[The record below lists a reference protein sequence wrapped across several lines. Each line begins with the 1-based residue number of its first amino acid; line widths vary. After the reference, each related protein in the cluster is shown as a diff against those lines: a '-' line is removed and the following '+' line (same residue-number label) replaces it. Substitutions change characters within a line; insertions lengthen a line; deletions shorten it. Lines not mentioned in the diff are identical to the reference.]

1 MAETK
6 EKEFPDWRILS
17 AAKFAET
24 YSEGCRNGQRF
35 CFVLGSGASV
45 ESGIPMGGSLE
56 YGWMKCLM
64 GEEPDK
70 GTPAM
75 NVEETRKFAEKLRKD
90 GKLQHEFSVIED
102 EWNQSKAEGRHTLS
116 SEYYFDIYKLRFY
129 PNSKNGYRYLER
141 LMEHADP
148 SFGYH
153 PLARLLT
160 DEYNNNLVI
169 TTNFDSLVEDALFLY
184 TDQKPLTINHEL
196 TADYIGDHSIRRP
209 IIAKLHRGL
218 FFDPL
223 NEPEDTTDL
232 KGNWKKVL
240 REIFHIYTPVVIG
253 YGGGDQSLMS
263 LLEEEDLDLPQGIYW
278 CYMDKYGLPGE
289 NIRKLMTDKN
299 GYFVQT
305 EGFDHIMLIL
315 GNKMCPDQ
323 VTPGKTRGYLEN
335 QMNRRMMRY
344 NEQIRELVKKGKEE
358 GLEKLLEGIEEFNKN
373 EAEEREERKEKDEM
387 TAWDYWS
394 EGWDFYFKYKYKEAI
409 ESYNKAIE
417 LNPRYADAYR
427 YRGEAYDE
435 MGEYDKALEDY
446 NKACQLNPK
455 DPFAFQSRGNL
466 YKKLDLYV
474 EALEDYEMAIQL
486 DPLCGSPY
494 EKRGDVYAELQ
505 NYNKALDDY
514 AKAIE
519 LNPKEGGAYR
529 NRAKVYRELGMVKEA
544 KEDERKWM
552 KYLQSGSV

>member
-24 YSEGCRNGQRF
+24 YAEGCRNGQRF
-35 CFVLGSGASV
+35 CFILGSGASV

-56 YGWMKCLM
+56 YDWMKCLM
-64 GEEPDK
+64 GEEADK

-75 NVEETRKFAEKLRKD
+75 NVEETREFAEKLRKD

-223 NEPEDTTDL
+223 NDPEDTTGL

-263 LLEEEDLDLPQGIYW
+263 LLEEEDLNLTKGIYW

-289 NIRKLMTDKN
+289 NIRNLMTDKN
-299 GYFVQT
+299 GYLVQT

-323 VTPGKTRGYLEN
+323 ITPGKTMEYLGE
-335 QMNRRMMRY
+335 QMNRRMTRY
-344 NEQIRELVKKGKEE
+344 GEQIRKLEEKGKEE
-358 GLEKLLEGIEEFNKN
+358 GSKKLGEGLEEFNKN
-373 EAEEREERKEKDEM
+373 EAEERKERREKDEM
-387 TAWDYWS
+387 TEYDYWS
-394 EGWDFYFKYKYKEAI
+394 EGMGFYVKAKYREAI

-417 LNPRYADAYR
+417 LNPRYANAYL
-427 YRGEAYDE
+427 YRGNAYEAIE
-435 MGEYDKALEDY
+435 EYDQALEDY
-446 NKACQLNPK
+446 NKACQLNPM
-455 DPFAFQSRGNL
+455 DLFAFKNRGGL
-466 YKKLDLYV
+466 YKTLKLYDK
-474 EALEDYEMAIQL
+474 ALKDFERAIQL
-486 DPLCGSPY
+486 DPLYESPY
-494 EKRGDVYAELQ
+494 EERGNVYAEVK
-505 NYNKALDDY
+505 NYDKALDDY

-519 LNPKEGGAYR
+519 LNPKYGFTYES
-529 NRAKVYRELGMVKEA
+529 RAKVYRKLGLVKEA
-544 KEDERKWM
+544 EADERNWRED
-552 KYLQSGSV
+552 LRS

>member
-24 YSEGCRNGQRF
+24 YAEGCRNGQRF
-35 CFVLGSGASV
+35 CFILGSGASV

-56 YGWMKCLM
+56 YDWMKCLM
-64 GEEPDK
+64 GEEADK

-75 NVEETRKFAEKLRKD
+75 NVEETREFAEKLRKD

-223 NEPEDTTDL
+223 NEPEDTTGL

-263 LLEEEDLDLPQGIYW
+263 LLEEEDLNLTKGIYW

-289 NIRKLMTDKN
+289 NIRNLMTDKN
-299 GYFVQT
+299 GYLVQT

-323 VTPGKTRGYLEN
+323 ITPGKTMEYLGE
-335 QMNRRMMRY
+335 QMNRRMTRY
-344 NEQIRELVKKGKEE
+344 GEQIRKLEEKGKEE
-358 GLEKLLEGIEEFNKN
+358 GSKKLGEGLEEFNKN
-373 EAEEREERKEKDEM
+373 EAEERKERREKDEM
-387 TAWDYWS
+387 TEYDYWS
-394 EGWDFYFKYKYKEAI
+394 EGMDFYVKAKYREAI

-417 LNPRYADAYR
+417 LNPRYANAYL
-427 YRGEAYDE
+427 YRGNAYEAIE
-435 MGEYDKALEDY
+435 EYDQALEDY
-446 NKACQLNPK
+446 NKACQLNPM
-455 DPFAFQSRGNL
+455 DLFAFKNRGGL
-466 YKKLDLYV
+466 YKKLKLYDK
-474 EALEDYEMAIQL
+474 ALKDFERAIQL
-486 DPLCGSPY
+486 DPLYESPY
-494 EKRGDVYAELQ
+494 EERGNVYAEVK
-505 NYNKALDDY
+505 NYDKALDDY

-519 LNPKEGGAYR
+519 LNPKYGFTYES
-529 NRAKVYRELGMVKEA
+529 RAKVYRKLGLVKEA
-544 KEDERKWM
+544 EADERKWRE
-552 KYLQSGSV
+552 YLRS

>member
-1 MAETK
+1 MAGTK

-24 YSEGCRNGQRF
+24 YAEGCRNRQRF
-35 CFVLGSGASV
+35 CFILGSGASV

-56 YGWMKCLM
+56 YDWMKCLM
-64 GEEPDK
+64 GEEPDR
-70 GTPAM
+70 GTPFM
-75 NVEETRKFAEKLRKD
+75 SVNETREFAEKLRKS
-90 GKLQHEFSVIED
+90 GKLQHDFSVIED
-102 EWNQSKAEGRHTLS
+102 EWNQAKTESRHTLS

-196 TADYIGDHSIRRP
+196 TADYIGDHSIKRP

-263 LLEEEDLDLPQGIYW
+263 LLEEDDLDLPQGIYW
-278 CYMDKYGLPGE
+278 CYMDKYGLPGK
-289 NIRKLMTDKN
+289 NIQRLMTLKN
-299 GYFVQT
+299 GYLVQT

-323 VTPGKTRGYLEN
+323 ITPGKTLEYLED
-335 QMNRRMMRY
+335 QMNRRMTRY
-344 NEQIRELVKKGKEE
+344 GEQIRKLEEKGKEE
-358 GLEKLLEGIEEFNKN
+358 GSKKLGEGLEEFNKN
-373 EAEEREERKEKDEM
+373 EAEEREERKEKDAM

-394 EGWDFYFKYKYKEAI
+394 EGTDFYIEDKYKEAI
-409 ESYNKAIE
+409 KSYNKAIA
-417 LNPRYADAYR
+417 LNPRYGDAYQ
-427 YRGEAYDE
+427 YRGEAYE
-435 MGEYDKALEDY
+435 GMGEYDQALEDY

-455 DPFAFQSRGNL
+455 DPYVFLSRGGL
-466 YKKLDLYV
+466 YKILKLYDK
-474 EALEDYEMAIQL
+474 ALKDYESSIRL
-486 DPLCGSPY
+486 DSLNASPY
-494 EKRGDVYAELQ
+494 TGRGDVYAELK
-505 NYNKALDDY
+505 NYDKALEDY
-514 AKAIE
+514 SKAIE
-519 LNPKEGGAYR
+519 LDPQYGFAYKS
-529 NRAKVYRELGMVKEA
+529 RAQVYRKLGRVNEA
-544 KEDERKWM
+544 EEDERKWET
-552 KYLQSGSV
+552 YLLS

>member
-56 YGWMKCLM
+56 YDWMKCLM
-64 GEEPDK
+64 GEEADK

-75 NVEETRKFAEKLRKD
+75 NVEETREFAEKLRKD

-223 NEPEDTTDL
+223 NEPEDTTGL

-263 LLEEEDLDLPQGIYW
+263 LLEEEDLNLTKGIYW

-289 NIRKLMTDKN
+289 NIRNLMTDKN
-299 GYFVQT
+299 GYLVQT

-323 VTPGKTRGYLEN
+323 ITPGKTMEYLGE
-335 QMNRRMMRY
+335 QMNRRMTRY
-344 NEQIRELVKKGKEE
+344 GEQIRKLEEKGKEE
-358 GLEKLLEGIEEFNKN
+358 GSKKLGEGLEEFNKN

-387 TAWDYWS
+387 TAYDYCS
-394 EGWDFYFKYKYKEAI
+394 EGWDFYVEDKYREAI
-409 ESYNKAIE
+409 ESYDKAIA
-417 LNPRYADAYR
+417 LNPRYA
-427 YRGEAYDE
+427 EAYQCRGAVYE
-435 MGEYDKALEDY
+435 LLEEYDQALDDY

-455 DPFAFQSRGNL
+455 NPFAFSSRGGL
-466 YKKLDLYV
+466 YKKLKLYDK
-474 EALEDYEMAIQL
+474 ALEDCESAIRL
-486 DPLCGSPY
+486 DSLSPRLY
-494 EKRGDVYAELQ
+494 TGRGDIYAELK
-505 NYNKALDDY
+505 NYENALDDY

-519 LNPKEGGAYR
+519 LNPKYR
-529 NRAKVYRELGMVKEA
+529 FTYKSRAKVYRKLGLVKEA
-544 KEDERKWM
+544 EADERKWRE
-552 KYLQSGSV
+552 YLRN

>member
-56 YGWMKCLM
+56 YDWMKCLM
-64 GEEPDK
+64 GEEADK

-75 NVEETRKFAEKLRKD
+75 NVEETREFAEKLRKD

-196 TADYIGDHSIRRP
+196 TADYIGDHSIKRP

-223 NEPEDTTDL
+223 NDPEDTTGL

-263 LLEEEDLDLPQGIYW
+263 LLEEEDLNLTKGIYW
-278 CYMDKYGLPGE
+278 CYMDQYGLPGE
-289 NIRKLMTDKN
+289 NIRNLMTDKN
-299 GYFVQT
+299 GYLVQT

-323 VTPGKTRGYLEN
+323 ITPGKTMEYLGE
-335 QMNRRMMRY
+335 QMNRRMTRY
-344 NEQIRELVKKGKEE
+344 GEQIRKLEEKGKEE
-358 GLEKLLEGIEEFNKN
+358 GSKKLGEGLEEFNKN

-387 TAWDYWS
+387 TAYDYYS
-394 EGWDFYFKYKYKEAI
+394 EGWDFYVEDKYREAI
-409 ESYNKAIE
+409 ESYDKAIA
-417 LNPRYADAYR
+417 LNPRYAEAYQ
-427 YRGEAYDE
+427 YRGAAYE
-435 MGEYDKALEDY
+435 LLEEYDQALDDY

-455 DPFAFQSRGNL
+455 DPYAFSSRGGL
-466 YKKLDLYV
+466 HKKLKLYDK
-474 EALEDYEMAIQL
+474 ALEDYESAIRL
-486 DPLCGSPY
+486 DSLNPRPY
-494 EKRGDVYAELQ
+494 TGRGDVYAELK
-505 NYNKALDDY
+505 NYDNALDDY

-519 LNPKEGGAYR
+519 LNPQYGFTYES
-529 NRAKVYRELGMVKEA
+529 RAKVYRKLGLVKEA
-544 KEDERKWM
+544 EADERKWGE
-552 KYLQSGSV
+552 YLRS

>member
-56 YGWMKCLM
+56 YDWMKCLM
-64 GEEPDK
+64 GEEADK

-75 NVEETRKFAEKLRKD
+75 NVEETREFAEKLRKD

-223 NEPEDTTDL
+223 NDPEDTTGL

-263 LLEEEDLDLPQGIYW
+263 LLEEEDLNLTKGIYW
-278 CYMDKYGLPGE
+278 CYMDQYGLPGE
-289 NIRKLMTDKN
+289 NIRNLMTDKN
-299 GYFVQT
+299 GYLVQT

-323 VTPGKTRGYLEN
+323 ITPGKTMEYLGE
-335 QMNRRMMRY
+335 QMNRRMTRY
-344 NEQIRELVKKGKEE
+344 GEQIRKLEEKGKEE
-358 GLEKLLEGIEEFNKN
+358 GSKKLGEGLEEFNKN

-387 TAWDYWS
+387 TAYDYYS
-394 EGWDFYFKYKYKEAI
+394 EGWDFYVEDKYREAI
-409 ESYNKAIE
+409 ESYDKAIA
-417 LNPRYADAYR
+417 LNPRYA
-427 YRGEAYDE
+427 EAYQCRGAVYE
-435 MGEYDKALEDY
+435 LLEEYDQALDDY

-455 DPFAFQSRGNL
+455 NPFAFSSRGGL
-466 YKKLDLYV
+466 YKKLKLYDK
-474 EALEDYEMAIQL
+474 ALEDCESAIRL
-486 DPLCGSPY
+486 DSLSPRLY
-494 EKRGDVYAELQ
+494 TGRGDIYAELK
-505 NYNKALDDY
+505 NYENALDDY

-519 LNPKEGGAYR
+519 LNPKYR
-529 NRAKVYRELGMVKEA
+529 FTYKSRAKVYRKLGLVKEA
-544 KEDERKWM
+544 EADERKWRE
-552 KYLQSGSV
+552 YLRN

>member
-17 AAKFAET
+17 AEKFAET

-35 CFVLGSGASV
+35 CFILGSGASV

-56 YGWMKCLM
+56 YDWMKCLM
-64 GEEPDK
+64 GEGPDR
-70 GTPAM
+70 GTPSM
-75 NVEETRKFAEKLRKD
+75 NVKVTRESAEKLRKG

-102 EWNQSKAEGRHTLS
+102 EWSQARAGGRHTLS

-129 PNSKNGYRYLER
+129 PNSKNGYRYLEH
-141 LMEHADP
+141 LMEHAEP

-196 TADYIGDHSIRRP
+196 TADYIGDHSIKRP

-223 NEPEDTTDL
+223 NEPEDTTGL

-263 LLEEEDLDLPQGIYW
+263 LLEEEDLNLTKGIYW

-289 NIRKLMTDKN
+289 NIRNLMTDKN
-299 GYFVQT
+299 GYLVQT

-323 VTPGKTRGYLEN
+323 ITPGKTMEYLGE
-335 QMNRRMMRY
+335 QMNRRMTRY
-344 NEQIRELVKKGKEE
+344 GEQIRKLEEKGKEE
-358 GLEKLLEGIEEFNKN
+358 GSKKLGEGLEEFNKN

-387 TAWDYWS
+387 TAYDYWS
-394 EGWDFYFKYKYKEAI
+394 EGWIFYAEDKYREAI
-409 ESYNKAIE
+409 ESYSKAIA
-417 LNPRYADAYR
+417 LNPRYADAYQ
-427 YRGEAYDE
+427 YRGAVYELLKECDQ
-435 MGEYDKALEDY
+435 ALDDY

-455 DPFAFQSRGNL
+455 NPYVFLSRGGL
-466 YKKLDLYV
+466 HKKLKLYDK
-474 EALEDYEMAIQL
+474 ALEDYESAIRL
-486 DPLCGSPY
+486 DSLNPRPY
-494 EKRGDVYAELQ
+494 ERRGDVYAELK
-505 NYNKALDDY
+505 NYDKALDDY

-519 LNPKEGGAYR
+519 LNPQYGFTYES
-529 NRAKVYRELGMVKEA
+529 RAKVYRKLGLVKEA
-544 KEDERKWM
+544 EADERKWGE
-552 KYLQSGSV
+552 YLRS

>member
-56 YGWMKCLM
+56 YDWMKCLM
-64 GEEPDK
+64 GEEADK

-75 NVEETRKFAEKLRKD
+75 NVEETREFAEKLRKD

-196 TADYIGDHSIRRP
+196 TADYIGDHSIKRP

-223 NEPEDTTDL
+223 NDPEDTTGL

-263 LLEEEDLDLPQGIYW
+263 LLEEEDLNLTKGIYW
-278 CYMDKYGLPGE
+278 CYMDQYGLPGE
-289 NIRKLMTDKN
+289 NIRNLMTDKN
-299 GYFVQT
+299 GYLVQT

-323 VTPGKTRGYLEN
+323 ITPGKTMEYLGE
-335 QMNRRMMRY
+335 QMNRRMTRY
-344 NEQIRELVKKGKEE
+344 GEQIRKLEEKGKEE
-358 GLEKLLEGIEEFNKN
+358 GSKKLGEGLEEFNKN

-387 TAWDYWS
+387 TAYDYYS
-394 EGWDFYFKYKYKEAI
+394 EGWDFYVEDKYREAI
-409 ESYNKAIE
+409 ESYDKAIA
-417 LNPRYADAYR
+417 LNPRYAEAYQ
-427 YRGEAYDE
+427 YRGAAYE
-435 MGEYDKALEDY
+435 LLEEYDQALDDY

-455 DPFAFQSRGNL
+455 DPYAFSSRGGL
-466 YKKLDLYV
+466 HKKLKLYDK
-474 EALEDYEMAIQL
+474 ALEDYESAIRL
-486 DPLCGSPY
+486 DSLNPRPY
-494 EKRGDVYAELQ
+494 TGRGDVYAELK
-505 NYNKALDDY
+505 NYDNALDVY

-519 LNPKEGGAYR
+519 LNPQYGFTYES
-529 NRAKVYRELGMVKEA
+529 RAKVYRKLGLVKEA
-544 KEDERKWM
+544 EADERKWGE
-552 KYLQSGSV
+552 YLRS

>member
-24 YSEGCRNGQRF
+24 YAEGCRNGQRF
-35 CFVLGSGASV
+35 CFILGSGASV

-56 YGWMKCLM
+56 YDWMKCLM
-64 GEEPDK
+64 GEEADK

-75 NVEETRKFAEKLRKD
+75 NVEETREFAEKLRKD

-223 NEPEDTTDL
+223 NDPEDTTGL

-263 LLEEEDLDLPQGIYW
+263 LLEEEDLNLTKGIYW

-289 NIRKLMTDKN
+289 NIRNLMTDKN
-299 GYFVQT
+299 GYLVQT

-323 VTPGKTRGYLEN
+323 ITPGKTMEYLGE
-335 QMNRRMMRY
+335 QMNRRMTRY
-344 NEQIRELVKKGKEE
+344 GEQIRKLEEKGKEE
-358 GLEKLLEGIEEFNKN
+358 GSKKLGEGLEEFNKN
-373 EAEEREERKEKDEM
+373 EAEERKERREKDEM
-387 TAWDYWS
+387 TEYDYWS
-394 EGWDFYFKYKYKEAI
+394 EGMGFYVKAKYREAI

-417 LNPRYADAYR
+417 LNPRYANAYL
-427 YRGEAYDE
+427 YRGNAYEAIE
-435 MGEYDKALEDY
+435 EYDQALEDY
-446 NKACQLNPK
+446 NKACQLNPM
-455 DPFAFQSRGNL
+455 DLFAFKNRGGL
-466 YKKLDLYV
+466 YKTLKLYDK
-474 EALEDYEMAIQL
+474 ALKDFERAIQL
-486 DPLCGSPY
+486 DPLYESPY
-494 EKRGDVYAELQ
+494 EERGNVYAEVK
-505 NYNKALDDY
+505 NYDKALDDY

-519 LNPKEGGAYR
+519 LNPKYGFTYES
-529 NRAKVYRELGMVKEA
+529 RAKVYRKLGLVKEA
-544 KEDERKWM
+544 EADERKWRE
-552 KYLQSGSV
+552 YLRS

>member
-45 ESGIPMGGSLE
+45 ESGIRIRGSLE
-56 YGWMKCLM
+56 YDWMKCLM
-64 GEEPDK
+64 GEELDK

-75 NVEETRKFAEKLRKD
+75 NVEETREFAEKLRKD

-196 TADYIGDHSIRRP
+196 TADYIEDHSIRRP

-223 NEPEDTTDL
+223 NDPEDTVDL

-240 REIFHIYTPVVIG
+240 KEIFHIYTPVVIG

-263 LLEEEDLDLPQGIYW
+263 LLEEEDLDLPKGIYW
-278 CYMDKYGLPGE
+278 CYMDKYGLPGK
-289 NIRKLMTDKN
+289 NIRKLMTNKN

-323 VTPGKTRGYLEN
+323 ITPGKTLEYLEN
-335 QMNRRMMRY
+335 QMNRRMKRY
-344 NEQIRELVKKGKEE
+344 SEQIRELEEKGKEK
-358 GLEKLLEGIEEFNKN
+358 GSEKLGEGIEEFNKN
-373 EAEEREERKEKDEM
+373 EAEEREERREKDEM
-387 TAWDYWS
+387 TAYDYWS
-394 EGWDFYFKYKYKEAI
+394 EGFEFYCEHRYREAI
-409 ESYNKAIE
+409 ESFNKVLAI
-417 LNPRYADAYR
+417 NPHYGDVYE
-427 YRGEAYDE
+427 YRGESYE
-435 MGEYDKALEDY
+435 NLKEYDKALDDY
-446 NKACQLNPK
+446 NKNCQTNPRNF
-455 DPFAFQSRGNL
+455 FAFYRRGEL
-466 YKKLDLYV
+466 YRKRKSYA
-474 EALEDYEMAIQL
+474 EALEDFTTAIRLYPCASVYESR
-486 DPLCGSPY
+486 GS
-494 EKRGDVYAELQ
+494 VYAEQ
-505 NYNKALDDY
+505 GDYEKALRDY
-514 AKAIE
+514 TEAIK
-519 LNPKEGGAYR
+519 LDPKYGVIYS
-529 NRAKVYRELGMVKEA
+529 NRAKVYRKMGLVKEA
-544 KEDERKWM
+544 EADERKW
-552 KYLQSGSV
+552 YELHGLI

>member
-24 YSEGCRNGQRF
+24 YAEGCRNGQRF
-35 CFVLGSGASV
+35 CFILGSGASV

-56 YGWMKCLM
+56 YDWMKCLM
-64 GEEPDK
+64 GEEADK
-70 GTPAM
+70 GTPTM
-75 NVEETRKFAEKLRKD
+75 NVEETREFAEKLRKD

-223 NEPEDTTDL
+223 NDPEDTTGL

-263 LLEEEDLDLPQGIYW
+263 LLEEEDLDLPKGIYW

-323 VTPGKTRGYLEN
+323 ITPGKTLEYLEN
-335 QMNRRMMRY
+335 QMNRRMIRY
-344 NEQIRELVKKGKEE
+344 SEQIRKLEEKGKEE
-358 GLEKLLEGIEEFNKN
+358 GAEKLGEGIEEFNRN
-373 EAEEREERKEKDEM
+373 EAEEREERREKDEM
-387 TAWDYWS
+387 TAYDYWS
-394 EGWDFYFKYKYKEAI
+394 EGVDFYIEGKYREAI
-409 ESYNKAIE
+409 ESLNKAIA
-417 LNPRYADAYR
+417 LNPHYDSVYE
-427 YRGEAYDE
+427 YRGESYE
-435 MGEYDKALEDY
+435 NLKEYDKALDDY
-446 NKACQLNPK
+446 NKNCQINPQNSY
-455 DPFAFQSRGNL
+455 AYYIRGEL
-466 YKKLDLYV
+466 YRKLKLYD
-474 EALEDYEMAIQL
+474 EALEDFTMSIQL
-486 DPLCGSPY
+486 KPRAVSYESRGS
-494 EKRGDVYAELQ
+494 VYAEQ
-505 NYNKALDDY
+505 GDYEKALRDY
-514 AKAIE
+514 AEAIK
-519 LNPKEGGAYR
+519 LDPKYGVIYR
-529 NRAKVYRELGMVKEA
+529 NRAKVYCEMGLVKEA
-544 KEDERKWM
+544 EADERKWNE
-552 KYLQSGSV
+552 LHGLI

>member
-56 YGWMKCLM
+56 YDWMKCLM
-64 GEEPDK
+64 GEELDK

-75 NVEETRKFAEKLRKD
+75 NVEETREFAEKLRKD

-223 NEPEDTTDL
+223 NEPEDTTGL

-263 LLEEEDLDLPQGIYW
+263 LLEEEDLNLTKGIYW

-289 NIRKLMTDKN
+289 NIRNLMTDKN
-299 GYFVQT
+299 GYLVQT

-323 VTPGKTRGYLEN
+323 ITPGKTMEYLGE
-335 QMNRRMMRY
+335 QMNRRMTRY
-344 NEQIRELVKKGKEE
+344 GEQIRKLEEKGKEE
-358 GLEKLLEGIEEFNKN
+358 GSKKLGEGLEEFNKN

-387 TAWDYWS
+387 TAYDYCS
-394 EGWDFYFKYKYKEAI
+394 EGWDFYVEDKYREAI
-409 ESYNKAIE
+409 ESYDKAIA
-417 LNPRYADAYR
+417 LNPRYA
-427 YRGEAYDE
+427 EAYQCRGAVYE
-435 MGEYDKALEDY
+435 LLEEYDQALDDY

-455 DPFAFQSRGNL
+455 NPFAFSSRGGL
-466 YKKLDLYV
+466 YKKLKLYDK
-474 EALEDYEMAIQL
+474 ALEDCESAIRL
-486 DPLCGSPY
+486 DSLSPRLY
-494 EKRGDVYAELQ
+494 TGRGDIYAELK
-505 NYNKALDDY
+505 NYENALDDY

-519 LNPKEGGAYR
+519 LNPKYR
-529 NRAKVYRELGMVKEA
+529 FTYKSRAKVYRKLGLVKEA
-544 KEDERKWM
+544 EADERKWRE
-552 KYLQSGSV
+552 YLRN

>member
-6 EKEFPDWRILS
+6 EKEFPDWRILP

-35 CFVLGSGASV
+35 CFILGSGASV
-45 ESGIPMGGSLE
+45 ESGIPMGSNLE
-56 YGWMKCLM
+56 YDWMKCLM
-64 GEEPDK
+64 GEEPDR
-70 GTPAM
+70 GTPSM
-75 NVEETRKFAEKLRKD
+75 NAEATREFAEKLRKG
-90 GKLQHEFSVIED
+90 GKLQHDFSAIKN
-102 EWNQSKAEGRHTLS
+102 EWDQAKTEGRHTLS

-129 PNSKNGYRYLER
+129 PNNKNGYRYLEQ
-141 LMEHADP
+141 LMEHAEP

-160 DEYNNNLVI
+160 DKYNNNLVI

-196 TADYIGDHSIRRP
+196 TADYVGDHSIKRP

-223 NEPEDTTDL
+223 NDPEDTADL

-240 REIFHIYTPVVIG
+240 KEIFHIYTPVVIG

-263 LLEEEDLDLPQGIYW
+263 LLEEEDLELLKGIYW
-278 CYMDKYGLPGE
+278 CYMDKYELPGE
-289 NIRKLMTDKN
+289 NIQKLMTDKN

-323 VTPGKTRGYLEN
+323 ITPGKTMEYLEN

-344 NEQIRELVKKGKEE
+344 SEQIRKLQEKGKEE
-358 GLEKLLEGIEEFNKN
+358 GLEKLGEGIEEFNKN
-373 EAEEREERKEKDEM
+373 EAEEREERREKDEM

-394 EGWDFYFKYKYKEAI
+394 EGMGFYIDDKYKEAI
-409 ESYNKAIE
+409 ESYNKAIA

-427 YRGEAYDE
+427 YRGDTYYL

-446 NKACQLNPK
+446 NKACQLNPN
-455 DPFAFQSRGNL
+455 DPFAFQSRGDL
-466 YKKLDLYV
+466 YKKLKLYV
-474 EALEDYEMAIQL
+474 KALKDYEMAIRL
-486 DPLCGSPY
+486 DPLYESPY
-494 EKRGDVYAELQ
+494 EKRGNLYAELK
-505 NYNKALDDY
+505 NYDKALDDY

-519 LNPKEGGAYR
+519 LNPKEGFAYR
-529 NRAKVYRELGMVKEA
+529 SRAKVYREFGKVKKAEA
-544 KEDERKWM
+544 DERKW
-552 KYLQSGSV
+552 KEYLRS

>member
-56 YGWMKCLM
+56 YDWMKCLM
-64 GEEPDK
+64 GEEADK

-75 NVEETRKFAEKLRKD
+75 NVEETREFAEKLRKD

-184 TDQKPLTINHEL
+184 TDQKPLTIHHEL
-196 TADYIGDHSIRRP
+196 TADYIGDHSIKRP
-209 IIAKLHRGL
+209 IIAKLQRGL

-223 NEPEDTTDL
+223 NDPEDTTGL

-263 LLEEEDLDLPQGIYW
+263 LLEEEDLNLTKGIYW
-278 CYMDKYGLPGE
+278 CYMDQYGLPGE
-289 NIRKLMTDKN
+289 NIRNLMTDKN
-299 GYFVQT
+299 GYLVQT

-323 VTPGKTRGYLEN
+323 ITPGKTMEYLGE
-335 QMNRRMMRY
+335 QMNRRMTRY
-344 NEQIRELVKKGKEE
+344 GEQIRKLEEKGKEE
-358 GLEKLLEGIEEFNKN
+358 GSKKLGEGLEEFNKN

-387 TAWDYWS
+387 TAYDYYS
-394 EGWDFYFKYKYKEAI
+394 EGWDFYVEDKYREAI
-409 ESYNKAIE
+409 ESYDKAIA
-417 LNPRYADAYR
+417 LNPRYAEAYQ
-427 YRGEAYDE
+427 YRGAAYE
-435 MGEYDKALEDY
+435 LLEEYDQALDDY

-455 DPFAFQSRGNL
+455 DPYAFSSRGGL
-466 YKKLDLYV
+466 HKKLKLYDK
-474 EALEDYEMAIQL
+474 ALEDYESAIRL
-486 DPLCGSPY
+486 DSLNPRPY
-494 EKRGDVYAELQ
+494 TGRGDVYAELK
-505 NYNKALDDY
+505 NYDNALDDY

-519 LNPKEGGAYR
+519 LNPQYGFTYES
-529 NRAKVYRELGMVKEA
+529 RAKVYRKLGLVKEA
-544 KEDERKWM
+544 EADERKWGE
-552 KYLQSGSV
+552 YLRS

>member
-1 MAETK
+1 MAETN
-6 EKEFPDWRILS
+6 EKDFPDWRILP
-17 AAKFAET
+17 AEKFAET

-35 CFVLGSGASV
+35 CFILGSGASV

-56 YGWMKCLM
+56 YDWMKCLM
-64 GEEPDK
+64 GEGTDR
-70 GTPAM
+70 GTPSM
-75 NVEETRKFAEKLRKD
+75 NVKVTRESAEKLRKG

-102 EWNQSKAEGRHTLS
+102 EWSQAKAEDRHTLS

-129 PNSKNGYRYLER
+129 PNSKNGYRYLEQ
-141 LMEHADP
+141 LMEHAEP

-196 TADYIGDHSIRRP
+196 TADYIGDHSIKRP

-223 NEPEDTTDL
+223 NEPEDTTGL

-263 LLEEEDLDLPQGIYW
+263 LLEEEDLNLTKGIYW

-289 NIRKLMTDKN
+289 NIRNLMSDKN
-299 GYFVQT
+299 GYLVQT

-323 VTPGKTRGYLEN
+323 ITPGKTLEYLEN

-344 NEQIRELVKKGKEE
+344 SEQIRELEEKGKEE
-358 GLEKLLEGIEEFNKN
+358 GSEKLGEGIAEFNKN
-373 EAEEREERKEKDEM
+373 EAEEREERREKDEM
-387 TAWDYWS
+387 TVYDYWS
-394 EGWDFYFKYKYKEAI
+394 EGLGFYFKHKYREAI
-409 ESYNKAIE
+409 ESFNNVIA
-417 LNPRYADAYR
+417 LNPRFDRAYG
-427 YRGEAYDE
+427 YRGETYE
-435 MGEYDKALEDY
+435 ELREYDKALNDY
-446 NKACQLNPK
+446 NKECQIDFNNS
-455 DPFAFQSRGNL
+455 FAFYRRGNL
-466 YKKLDLYV
+466 YKKLGLYN
-474 EALEDYEMAIQL
+474 EALKDYDEAIKL
-486 DPLCGSPY
+486 YPEY
-494 EKRGDVYAELQ
+494 
-505 NYNKALDDY
+505 
-514 AKAIE
+514 
-519 LNPKEGGAYR
+519 GGFYDSR
-529 NRAKVYRELGMVKEA
+529 SEVYRKLGLVKEA
-544 KEDERKWM
+544 EADERKWM
-552 KYLQSGSV
+552 EYLQSGSD

>member
-56 YGWMKCLM
+56 YDWMKCLM
-64 GEEPDK
+64 GEEADK

-75 NVEETRKFAEKLRKD
+75 NVEETREFAEKLRKD

-223 NEPEDTTDL
+223 NDPEDTTGL

-253 YGGGDQSLMS
+253 YGGGD
-263 LLEEEDLDLPQGIYW
+263 
-278 CYMDKYGLPGE
+278 
-289 NIRKLMTDKN
+289 
-299 GYFVQT
+299 
-305 EGFDHIMLIL
+305 
-315 GNKMCPDQ
+315 
-323 VTPGKTRGYLEN
+323 
-335 QMNRRMMRY
+335 
-344 NEQIRELVKKGKEE
+344 
-358 GLEKLLEGIEEFNKN
+358 
-373 EAEEREERKEKDEM
+373 
-387 TAWDYWS
+387 
-394 EGWDFYFKYKYKEAI
+394 
-409 ESYNKAIE
+409 
-417 LNPRYADAYR
+417 
-427 YRGEAYDE
+427 
-435 MGEYDKALEDY
+435 
-446 NKACQLNPK
+446 
-455 DPFAFQSRGNL
+455 
-466 YKKLDLYV
+466 
-474 EALEDYEMAIQL
+474 
-486 DPLCGSPY
+486 
-494 EKRGDVYAELQ
+494 
-505 NYNKALDDY
+505 
-514 AKAIE
+514 
-519 LNPKEGGAYR
+519 
-529 NRAKVYRELGMVKEA
+529 
-544 KEDERKWM
+544 
-552 KYLQSGSV
+552 

>member
-56 YGWMKCLM
+56 YDWMKCLM
-64 GEEPDK
+64 GEEADK

-75 NVEETRKFAEKLRKD
+75 NVEETREFAEKLRKD

-196 TADYIGDHSIRRP
+196 TADYIGDHSIKRP

-223 NEPEDTTDL
+223 NDPEDTTGL

-263 LLEEEDLDLPQGIYW
+263 LLEEEDLNLTKGIYW
-278 CYMDKYGLPGE
+278 CYMDQYGLPGE
-289 NIRKLMTDKN
+289 NIRNLMTDKN
-299 GYFVQT
+299 GYLVQT

-323 VTPGKTRGYLEN
+323 ITPGKTMEYLGE
-335 QMNRRMMRY
+335 QMNRRMTRY
-344 NEQIRELVKKGKEE
+344 GEQIRKLEEKGKEE
-358 GLEKLLEGIEEFNKN
+358 GSKKLGEGLEEFNKN

-387 TAWDYWS
+387 TAYDYYS
-394 EGWDFYFKYKYKEAI
+394 EGWDFYVEDKYREAI
-409 ESYNKAIE
+409 ESYDKAIA
-417 LNPRYADAYR
+417 LNPRYAEAYQ
-427 YRGEAYDE
+427 YRGAAYE
-435 MGEYDKALEDY
+435 LLEEYDQALDDY

-455 DPFAFQSRGNL
+455 NPFAFSSRGGL
-466 YKKLDLYV
+466 YKKLKLYDK
-474 EALEDYEMAIQL
+474 ALEDCESAIRL
-486 DPLCGSPY
+486 DSLSPRLY
-494 EKRGDVYAELQ
+494 TGRGDIYAELK
-505 NYNKALDDY
+505 NYENALDDY

-519 LNPKEGGAYR
+519 LNPKYR
-529 NRAKVYRELGMVKEA
+529 FTYKSRAKVYRKLGLVKEA
-544 KEDERKWM
+544 EADERKWRE
-552 KYLQSGSV
+552 YLRN

>member
-56 YGWMKCLM
+56 YDWMKCLM
-64 GEEPDK
+64 GEEADK

-75 NVEETRKFAEKLRKD
+75 NVEETREFAEKLRKD

-196 TADYIGDHSIRRP
+196 TADYIGDHSIKRP
-209 IIAKLHRGL
+209 IIAKLQRGL

-223 NEPEDTTDL
+223 NDPEDTTGL

-263 LLEEEDLDLPQGIYW
+263 LLEEEDLNLTKGIYW
-278 CYMDKYGLPGE
+278 CYMDQYGLPGE
-289 NIRKLMTDKN
+289 NIRNLMTDKN
-299 GYFVQT
+299 GYLVQT

-323 VTPGKTRGYLEN
+323 ITPGKTMEYLGE
-335 QMNRRMMRY
+335 QMNRRMTRY
-344 NEQIRELVKKGKEE
+344 GEQIRKLEEKGKEE
-358 GLEKLLEGIEEFNKN
+358 GSKKLGEGLEEFNKN

-387 TAWDYWS
+387 TAYDYYS
-394 EGWDFYFKYKYKEAI
+394 EGWDFYVEDKYREAI
-409 ESYNKAIE
+409 ESYDKAIA
-417 LNPRYADAYR
+417 LNPRYAEAYQ
-427 YRGEAYDE
+427 YRGAAYE
-435 MGEYDKALEDY
+435 LLEEYDQALDDY

-455 DPFAFQSRGNL
+455 DPYAFSSRGGL
-466 YKKLDLYV
+466 HKKLKLYDK
-474 EALEDYEMAIQL
+474 ALEDYESAIRL
-486 DPLCGSPY
+486 DSLNPRPY
-494 EKRGDVYAELQ
+494 TGRGDVYAELK
-505 NYNKALDDY
+505 NYDNALDDY

-519 LNPKEGGAYR
+519 LNPQYGFTYES
-529 NRAKVYRELGMVKEA
+529 RAKVYRKLGLVKEA
-544 KEDERKWM
+544 EADERKWGE
-552 KYLQSGSV
+552 YLRS